1 MMSEILKCLEVDI
14 LLINKSSEVYLKYKE
29 VESYARYLKNHNE
42 LFKKFLQ
49 KQDKINCL
57 VELHNQT
64 NLLNPRANIN
74 EEKKIVSKNLLEEI
88 NNLISKFNTECE
100 NIFFEDAKNRYMLID
115 NILSNYQV
123 EYEKILSE
131 SSLEDAEKRKNK
143 VRSKFK

>member
-29 VESYARYLKNHNE
+29 VESYARYLKNHKE

-57 VELHNQT
+57 VELHNQ
-64 NLLNPRANIN
+64 ANIN
-74 EEKKIVSKNLLEEI
+74 EEKKIVSKNLLEKI
-88 NNLISKFNTECE
+88 NNLISKFNSECE

-123 EYEKILSE
+123 EYEKIFSE
-131 SSLEDAEKRKNK
+131 SCNSSSLEDVEKRKNK
-143 VRSKFK
+143 VRTKVK